1 MGCQVR
7 TRVRRYADT
16 QVDKV
21 SRVFDARRK
30 SMTEMRGRPTS
41 SFHAFFLARSRQ
53 SAWLVRFVEPKGIG
67 IGINRTEGMRET
79 ENNEFDKKKKKK
91 TPKRE
96 KERRREEV

>member
-1 MGCQVR
+1 MRFSWPDHG
-7 TRVRRYADT
+7 
-16 QVDKV
+16 
-21 SRVFDARRK
+21 SRL
-30 SMTEMRGRPTS
+30 G
-41 SFHAFFLARSRQ
+41 LI
-53 SAWLVRFVEPKGIG
+53 RFVEPKGIG